1 MNIHEHQAKDLL
13 RRYGVAVPDGQA
25 CFTVDEAVAAA
36 ERLGFPCVVKAQ
48 IHAGGRGKAG
58 GVEIE
63 EVAAKTPEKIL
74 RETIDPAVGFAAY
87 QGRRLAFGLG
97 LAKEQVGPAVGFM
110 TALARCFVE
119 SDCSLAE
126 INPLVVLQSQKLL

>member
-36 ERLGFPCVVKAQ
+36 EHLGFPCVVKAQ

-58 GVEIE
+58 GVKL
-63 EVAAKTPEKIL
+63 VRDAAAARAAAAELLGKTLVTHQTGPQG
-74 RETIDPAVGFAAY
+74 RG
-87 QGRRLAFGLG
+87 GRRLLV
-97 LAKEQVGPAVGFM
+97 EQGDRKSTRLKSSHGY
-110 TALARCFVE
+110 TSYALFC
-119 SDCSLAE
+119 LKKKK
-126 INPLVVLQSQKLL
+126 N

>member
-1 MNIHEHQAKDLL
+1 MNIHEHQGKDLL

-58 GVEIE
+58 GVKLVRD
-63 EVAAKTPEKIL
+63 VAAARAAAAGLPGKTLVTHPT
-74 RETIDPAVGFAAY
+74 RP
-87 QGRRLAFGLG
+87 QGRGGRPLPL
-97 LAKEQVGPAVGFM
+97 EQGC
-110 TALARCFVE
+110 ALAREMYPRMVGE
-119 SDCSLAE
+119 RASGRGEGMAST
-126 INPLVVLQSQKLL
+126 QSRVG